1 MSSLFRIK
9 RKDLTR
15 LIVGVFTLTAKGL
28 HFSQIAMR
36 IFLTLIE
43 YLVMSLLSLTRPGL
57 TSESDLTFSLTQLKG
72 KERKETLS
80 V

>member
-57 TSESDLTFSLTQLKG
+57 PRILTAN
-72 KERKETLS
+72 LS
-80 V
+80 AMTEHLNLI